1 MNHPIKFDAVSHSFG
16 DKQIL
21 ENCTFTL
28 PNSGITGLSAPSGVG
43 KTTLL
48 RLLAGLI
55 PPQSGEISAPSK
67 LSILFQEN
75 RLLPWRTVS
84 QHITDVLPHSRQGE
98 VADWLRL
105 VELEG
110 EQNAYPKSL
119 SGGMGRRLALARTLA
134 LGGDL
139 IILDEPFAGVDALR
153 ADRLMDYLKALPV
166 PVLLASHEQPILN
179 QCHQV
184 FVLENGQISQISSR
198 NPA

>member
-1 MNHPIKFDAVSHSFG
+1 MTEQIGFEAVSHRFG

-21 ENCTFTL
+21 ENCSFTL
-28 PNSGITGLSAPSGVG
+28 PPSGITGLSAPSGVG

-55 PPQSGEISAPSK
+55 LPQAGEVYAPEK
-67 LSILFQEN
+67 LTILFQEN

-84 QHITDVLPHSRQGE
+84 QHISDVLPHGRHGE

-105 VELEG
+105 VDLE
-110 EQNAYPKSL
+110 EEHSAYPNSL

-139 IILDEPFAGVDALR
+139 IILDEPFTGVDTLR
-153 ADRLMDYLKALPV
+153 TEKLMNHLKTLPV
-166 PVLLASHEQPILN
+166 PVLIASHEQTILS
-179 QCHQV
+179 QCQRL
-184 FVLENGQISQISSR
+184 FILESGQISQI
-198 NPA
+198 